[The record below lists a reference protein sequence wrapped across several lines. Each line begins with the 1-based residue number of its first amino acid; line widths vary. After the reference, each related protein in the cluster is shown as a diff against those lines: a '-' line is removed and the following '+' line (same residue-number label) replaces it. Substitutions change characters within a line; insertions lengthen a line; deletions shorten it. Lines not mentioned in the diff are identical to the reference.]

1 MVSGPERRQVTAF
14 LQETFDMSERRACRV
29 LDQSRSTQRY
39 GSRRVEIPRLRE
51 RLVELAQARPRFG
64 YPRLHLLLRREGFPV
79 NRKRVYRLYCASG
92 LKLRP
97 KRRRKGA
104 PRERHPM
111 TPAAKVNASW
121 SLDFVSDRLADG
133 RAFRTLTVVDDF
145 LKRCPALEVDTS
157 ITGARVTRT
166 LDRAIEIHGKPD
178 RLIMDNGP
186 EFTSRAMIEWAGR
199 RGIELAW
206 IDPGKPIQNAFA
218 ESFNSRFRDE
228 CLNQHH
234 FTTLDDA
241 RALIE
246 AWRQD
251 YNSVR
256 PHTSLRGETPE
267 RFFELWSEAMASDQ
281 SPVHQPRLPFPIDT
295 QANPEPT

>member
-1 MVSGPERRQVTAF
+1 
-14 LQETFDMSERRACRV
+14 MSERRACRV
-29 LDQSRSTQRY
+29 IYQSRSTQRY
-39 GSRRVEIPRLRE
+39 GSRRVDIPRLRE
-51 RLVELAQARPRFG
+51 RLVELAQVRPRFG
-64 YPRLHLLLRREGFPV
+64 YPRLHLLLRREGFHV

-97 KRRRKGA
+97 KRRRKGT

-111 TPAAKVNASW
+111 TPAAKANASW

-145 LKRCPALEVDTS
+145 LKRCPTLEVDTS
-157 ITGARVTRT
+157 ITGARVTRA

-199 RGIELAW
+199 RAIELAW

-241 RALIE
+241 RVLIE

-281 SPVHQPRLPFPIDT
+281 SPVHQPRLPFPIET
-295 QANPEPT
+295 QSNPEPT